1 MAEDSKNENG
11 EKKTSG
17 KPTDPCLLI
26 DYVQEL
32 AQKSFDEYNSF
43 GWSNFKTLMWIQK
56 LHLLVLFLL

>member
-32 AQKSFDEYNSF
+32 AQTHLDGVILKL
-43 GWSNFKTLMWIQK
+43 LMWIQK
-56 LHLLVLFLL
+56 LHLLVLLLL